1 MTSKVEY
8 LGELR
13 TKNTHSRSGDH
24 YITDAPVDN
33 HGKGEAFSPTDTV
46 ATALGNCI
54 LTTLGIKLG
63 TKDPEIVGATVDIT
77 KTMAA
82 HPRRIAQIEAL
93 VHFPKDYDQKTKNI
107 LEHTARHCPVIN
119 SLHPDIELKISFT
132 YKN

>member
-8 LGELR
+8 LGDLR
-13 TKNTHSRSGDH
+13 TKNTHSRSGDS

-46 ATALGNCI
+46 ASALGNCI

-63 TKDPEIVGATVDIT
+63 AEDHQIVGASVDII

-82 HPRRIAQIEAL
+82 HPRRISKIDAH
-93 VHFPKDYDQKTKNI
+93 VHFPRDYDKKTKSI

-119 SLHPDIELKISFT
+119 SLHPDIELNISFD